1 MAAQPACKD
10 PAAGAAAGPD
20 AMRILRVRVGHERLL
35 AEYYRANRERL
46 ESWGPALP
54 DGYAD
59 PAFWRRRLERR
70 ESGSADGR
78 SAHFMGAAADGSH
91 VVALCSLNRILRGA
105 LDSCD
110 IGYSVDRRHEGRG
123 CVKRLAAHA
132 IRCAFD
138 ELGLHRI
145 TAHHMP
151 ANRRSAGLLRA
162 LGFEREGCAREYL
175 LVNGRRE
182 DHVLSAL
189 LKSGWGGGPP

>member
-1 MAAQPACKD
+1 MAAPSARGS
-10 PAAGAAAGPD
+10 PTAGGAAGPD

-35 AEYYRANRERL
+35 ADYYRANRTHL
-46 ESWGPALP
+46 EPWTPALP

-70 ESGSADGR
+70 EADGDR
-78 SAHFMGAAADGSH
+78 SAHFMGAAPDGSRII
-91 VVALCSLNRILRGA
+91 ALCSLNRILRGA
-105 LDSCD
+105 LDCCD
-110 IGYSVDRRHEGRG
+110 IGYSVDRHHEGRG
-123 CVKRLAAHA
+123 CMKRLAVHA

-151 ANRRSAGLLRA
+151 ANKRSAGLLKA
-162 LGFEREGCAREYL
+162 LGFEREGRAREYL

-189 LKSGWGGGPP
+189 VRGGKGGGRP